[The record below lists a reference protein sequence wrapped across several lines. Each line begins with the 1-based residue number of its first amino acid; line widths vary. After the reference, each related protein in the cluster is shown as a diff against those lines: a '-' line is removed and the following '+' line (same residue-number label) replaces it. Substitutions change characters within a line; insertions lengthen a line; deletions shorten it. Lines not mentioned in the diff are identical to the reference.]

1 MRRSVGVSRRVFAL
15 GTLEFRRLSSG
26 SFPIA
31 DIYQLYFVLQ
41 WVLIP
46 FLHLSRKHAAA
57 YTIASLA
64 LCLYIYDGCK
74 GCGVTGG
81 VLDSL

>member
-1 MRRSVGVSRRVFAL
+1 MRRGVGVSRRVFAL
-15 GTLEFRRLSSG
+15 GTLEFRRLSSER
-26 SFPIA
+26 FRIA
-31 DIYQLYFVLQ
+31 DIYQLYFLLQ

-57 YTIASLA
+57 YTITGSMF
-64 LCLYIYDGCK
+64 IYDGCK
-74 GCGVTGG
+74 GCGVTDG